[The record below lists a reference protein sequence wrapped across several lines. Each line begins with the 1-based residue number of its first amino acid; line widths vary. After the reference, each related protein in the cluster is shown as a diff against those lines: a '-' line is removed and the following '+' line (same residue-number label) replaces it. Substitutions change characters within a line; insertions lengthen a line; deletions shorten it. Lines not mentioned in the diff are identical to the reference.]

1 MATFEDARRLIL
13 GKVSTVGTDAVDLLH
28 SLGLVTAEEIVA
40 PFDMPTADNSAM
52 DGFAIRMDDLL
63 VSNALRISGTITAGS
78 TVIPELHPG
87 CAIKIMTGALMP
99 AGADS
104 VVPFEDADTNG
115 ECVSF
120 KKPVERHQHIRFA
133 GSDIRRGEIVLSVG
147 TVIRPPEISIMASL
161 GKTCVQVFRRPRV
174 TILSTGDELLEV
186 GQPLAPGKVID
197 SNGIALAALVNEC
210 GATAELLGIARDN
223 EASHVEKMTRGLEAD
238 MFITTA
244 GVSVGERD
252 LVRRILQNLGITQ
265 VFHSVDVRPGGPT
278 TFGVRGECLVFC
290 LPGNPV
296 ASMLIFEELV
306 KPAILKAM
314 GYRRIHPPILRAV
327 LLAEVSK
334 RPGRVKLL
342 RVRVESHE
350 GKLLAL
356 SSGDQSTGKMKTLL
370 RANAIAVIPAACG
383 MVSAGTE
390 VDVRMISAN
399 ELMKVEEEQFENE

>member
-1 MATFEDARRLIL
+1 ME
-13 GKVSTVGTDAVDLLH
+13 LLH

-40 PFDMPTADNSAM
+40 PFDMPAADNSAM
-52 DGFAIRMDDLL
+52 DGFAIRMDDLP
-63 VSNALRISGTITAGS
+63 VSSALRISGTVTAGS
-78 TVIPELHPG
+78 TVIPELQPG

-115 ECVSF
+115 ERVTF

-133 GSDIRRGEIVLSVG
+133 GFDIRRGEIVLSAG
-147 TVIRPPEISIMASL
+147 TVIRAPEISIMASV
-161 GKTCVQVFRRPRV
+161 GKTHVRVFRRPRV
-174 TILSTGDELLEV
+174 AILSTGDELLEV

-197 SNGIALAALVNEC
+197 SNGIALAALVKEC
-210 GATAELLGIARDN
+210 GAIAELLGIARDT

-238 MFITTA
+238 IFITTA

-252 LVRRILQNLGITQ
+252 LVRRILEDLGMSQ

-306 KPAILKAM
+306 KPAILKTM
-314 GYRRIHPPILRAV
+314 GYRRIHQPIMRAV
-327 LLAEVSK
+327 LQDEVSK
-334 RPGRVKLL
+334 RPGRVKLV
-342 RVRVESHE
+342 RVRVESQD
-350 GKLLAL
+350 GRLLAF
-356 SSGDQSTGKMKTLL
+356 SSGEQSTGKMKTLL
-370 RANAIAVIPAACG
+370 RANAIAVIPSACG
-383 MVSAGTE
+383 TVSAGTE
-390 VDVRMISAN
+390 VDVRMMSAN
-399 ELMKVEEEQFENE
+399 ELMNVEEEQ